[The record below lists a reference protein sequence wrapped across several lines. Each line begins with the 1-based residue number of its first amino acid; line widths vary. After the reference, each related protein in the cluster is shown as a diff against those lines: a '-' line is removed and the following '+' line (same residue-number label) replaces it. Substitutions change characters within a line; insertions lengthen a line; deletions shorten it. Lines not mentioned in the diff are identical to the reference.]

1 MKRHTATSINKWF
14 EYKRVAGFGLV
25 TNFIKGKLDKLLS
38 VILNT
43 IKKKLVLTFLFLII
57 LPITFSSVISYI
69 IIQDIVKDKTNIGN
83 KTAVSQACINIERI
97 FRDMIIA
104 SNTLILDDKILDIL
118 NNPQTEDLTQL
129 YANYSKINERFY
141 LVQTSTLDS
150 YNPNIIAVLDQSS
163 HVYST
168 RPNSTEEDTL
178 FRNIL
183 SDQKINTNGN
193 YIKWAEKTYSIQ
205 MTYSKKKNDFI
216 IMLRAYMDVATGK
229 KRGDTILAISEM
241 EFAKILQRLVV
252 VNGIKAYIINDSGVI
267 LSSTDSNELGT
278 QLELYKYIKENG
290 SESIDTVEFENERYI
305 INSQKLA
312 HSGWSVVQII
322 PGNILFSEISSMRNM
337 IIGINLAFLLVF
349 FGVSYLIA
357 KSISSPINRLS
368 AASKEI
374 AAGNL
379 QTRVS
384 VTGRDEMAQLSVNFN
399 NMAEEIGEL
408 IKRNKEDEKT
418 KRELELQM
426 LYAQINPHFLFNTL
440 NSIRWMADASKVFN
454 VSKIII
460 ALVNLLKN
468 SIIKKN
474 EYISIREEIE
484 NVKNYIYIQKIRYMS
499 IFEGEYHIEES
510 ILECKTIKLVLQ
522 PIVENSIIHGFEG
535 ISYKGIIKINGYRD
549 GDKIKLTV
557 SDNGV
562 GMNEEQLKKLLCGD
576 VDKRGYLS
584 GIGISN
590 VNERLILHFGSN
602 YALNIKSAPGEG
614 STTEINIPLMDSE
627 ENNV

>member
-14 EYKRVAGFGLV
+14 EYKWVAGFGHV
-25 TNFIKGKLDKLLS
+25 TNFIKENLNKLLS

-118 NNPQTEDLTQL
+118 NHPQTEDLTQL
-129 YANYSKINERFY
+129 YANYSKINDRFY

-163 HVYST
+163 NVYST

-241 EFAKILQRLVV
+241 EFSKILQRLVV
-252 VNGIKAYIINDSGVI
+252 VNGIKAYIVNDSGEI
-267 LSSTDSNELGT
+267 LSSTDLNELGE

-499 IFEGEYHIEES
+499 IFEGEYDIEES

-535 ISYKGIIKINGYRD
+535 ISHKGIIKIKAYRD
-549 GDKIKLTV
+549 GDNIKLTV

>member
-1 MKRHTATSINKWF
+1 MKNHTATSNKKWS
-14 EYKRVAGFGLV
+14 EYKWVASFGHV
-25 TNFIKGKLDKLLS
+25 TNFIKGNLYKFS
-38 VILNT
+38 NVFLNT

-83 KTAVSQACINIERI
+83 KAAVSQACINIERI

-118 NNPQTEDLTQL
+118 NEPQTKDLTQL
-129 YANYSKINERFY
+129 YANYSKINDRFY

-168 RPNSTEEDTL
+168 RPDSLTEDTI

-183 SDQKINTNGN
+183 NDQKINTSGN
-193 YIKWAEKTYSIQ
+193 YIKWGEKTYSIK
-205 MTYSKKKNDFI
+205 MAYSKKKTDFI
-216 IMLRAYMDVATGK
+216 IMSRAYMDVTTGK
-229 KRGDTILAISEM
+229 KRGDVIIALPEL

-252 VNGIKAYIINDSGVI
+252 VKGIKAYIVNNSGEI

-278 QLELYKYIKENG
+278 QLEPFKYIKENG
-290 SESIDTVEFENERYI
+290 GKSIDTVEFKNEKYI

-312 HSGWSVVQII
+312 HSEWSVVQII

-349 FGVSYLIA
+349 FGVSYFIA

-379 QTRVS
+379 QTRVM

-399 NMAEEIGEL
+399 NMTEEIGEL
-408 IKRNKEDEKT
+408 IKRNKVDEKT

-474 EYISIREEIE
+474 EYITIREEIE

-499 IFEGEYHIEES
+499 MFEGEYDIEED

-549 GDKIKLTV
+549 GDRIKLTV
-557 SDNGV
+557 TDNGI
-562 GMNEEQLKKLLCGD
+562 GMNEEQLKRLLCGD
-576 VDKRGYLS
+576 VDKRGCLN

-590 VNERLILHFGSN
+590 VNERLILHFGSS
-602 YALNIKSAPGEG
+602 YALNINSTPGEG
-614 STTEINIPLMDSE
+614 STTEINIPLLDAE